1 MAMLH
6 AMKAKNQG
14 MHLE

>member
-1 MAMLH
+1 
-6 AMKAKNQG
+6 MKAKNQG